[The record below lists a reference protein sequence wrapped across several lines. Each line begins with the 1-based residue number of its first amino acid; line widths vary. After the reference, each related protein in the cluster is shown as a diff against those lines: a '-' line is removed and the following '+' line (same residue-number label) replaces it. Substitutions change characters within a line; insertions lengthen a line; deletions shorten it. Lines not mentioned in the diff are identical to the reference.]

1 MKINELTIFTTQL
14 DAQSDF
20 YSKELGLPILESSD
34 TFFSIA
40 IGYSVLV
47 FEQHYRSV
55 PYHIAFNIPS
65 NQDAEALAW
74 LRKRIPLLGANGKEM
89 VDFVSWNARSI
100 YFYDAGHNIIE
111 LISRKSLSID
121 SIDTFDHHA
130 FLGISEV
137 GMAVSDIETTYRSLQ
152 QLSDFEI
159 FDGNF
164 DSFCAVGDEN
174 GLFILVNKDRKDW
187 FPVGDK
193 AFSADFLIKFKDQGK
208 LIEFAFRD
216 GAIEIGSPIIKG

>member
-1 MKINELTIFTTQL
+1 MIINELTIFTAQL
-14 DAQSDF
+14 DAQAEF
-20 YSKELGLPILESSD
+20 YSKQLGLPILESSD

-47 FEQHYRSV
+47 FEQHGRSL
-55 PYHIAFNIPS
+55 PYHIAINIPS

-74 LRKRIPLLGANGKEM
+74 LRKKIPLLSANEKEM

-100 YFYDAGHNIIE
+100 YFYDADHNIIE

-121 SIDTFDHHA
+121 SIDTFDHHG

-137 GMAVSDIETTYRSLQ
+137 GMAVSDIEKTYHSLQ
-152 QLSDFEI
+152 QRSDFKI
-159 FDGNF
+159 YDGNF

-174 GLFILVNKDRKDW
+174 GLFILINKDRKDW
-187 FPVGDK
+187 FPTGDK
-193 AFSADFLIKFKDQGK
+193 AFSADFHIKIKNLGK
-208 LIEFAFRD
+208 TLEFDFRD
-216 GAIEIGSPIIKG
+216 GKVEFGALV